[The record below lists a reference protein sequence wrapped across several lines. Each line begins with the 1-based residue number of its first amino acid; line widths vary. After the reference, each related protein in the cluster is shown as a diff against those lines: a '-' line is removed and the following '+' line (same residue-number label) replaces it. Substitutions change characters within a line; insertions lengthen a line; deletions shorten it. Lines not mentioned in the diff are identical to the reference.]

1 MRTLEQLAYQFQ
13 HQEVSDALELVRGL
27 LSERGAVQLPAN
39 GDGLVITDVP
49 EKLNEIQHLLREFD
63 HPARPLRIE
72 IQVLRAS
79 RKAGGPSGDPA
90 IATPELAQRL
100 RKVLRYDF
108 YRILSEGELDT
119 FEGRSVRYELGSD
132 ISVSFRIGTVI
143 QDKRVKLREFKV
155 ERRNPVDDS
164 GVAKKTFNANLNLW
178 LGNTLAL
185 TLAQDEESE
194 SALVVAVTCHP
205 VE

>member
-1 MRTLEQLAYQFQ
+1 M
-13 HQEVSDALELVRGL
+13 
-27 LSERGAVQLPAN
+27 
-39 GDGLVITDVP
+39 
-49 EKLNEIQHLLREFD
+49 
-63 HPARPLRIE
+63 
-72 IQVLRAS
+72 
-79 RKAGGPSGDPA
+79 
-90 IATPELAQRL
+90 ATPELAQRL

-108 YRILSEGELDT
+108 YRILSQGEIDT
-119 FEGRSVRYELGSD
+119 VEGRSIRYELGSD
-132 ISVSFRIGTVI
+132 IAVSFRIGTVI

-155 ERRNPVDDS
+155 ERRNPTDGS

-194 SALVVAVTCHP
+194 SALVVAVTCHG